1 MDKGNIFSI
10 LYKDYKNKIQN
21 EMNVNQ
27 EGNADNKQNE
37 KKRNNIDNLNVEK
50 NNDFKNIIV
59 EKFNEIKDNTIK
71 KMNNCINKYKTSF
84 DEYIKN
90 ISKYLD
96 DSKNNINKIFVQQED
111 NNKILLNFIS
121 KNIFKQLN
129 NLLLIYDN
137 IINNIEDNFDLLNIY
152 LSKKELIDSKKP
164 LEQFLNY
171 FSDNI
176 KKSSIISKFTF
187 EDINPLNIIQK
198 NKYYK
203 FYFNYLNEEEKNLPI
218 KILSINRDTKTKN
231 EIKLIKDYYSFK
243 NLEIIN
249 YNSNELQN
257 ILEAINNA
265 KSDLNKISINNFDL
279 TAGFQENR
287 LNNNKLNKIKKLKI
301 HNGKYYNNILLSK
314 IFLNKGEYLKILS
327 LEKINLTNMGWK
339 KLLNYIYDN
348 QIILENIEYLS
359 LSGNKITSINN
370 EKNEENIVLNQD
382 KIFKKLKIFNLSK
395 NEIYKFGM
403 SPMKFPELKLLDLTS
418 NSIPTGVFMEFI
430 IGYIIES
437 KKNMLC
443 LLNDNIFMTNNS
455 ENNKIYIDHIN
466 KQFPK
471 NNSDLKNI
479 NLRFTY
485 DIENQNNL
493 KNLIFTPTTRISLI
507 KLDLSFCGLTS
518 NIIINFLKNNYG
530 LFSLKNL
537 KLKYNDIKI
546 DIFEKMLEDEIK
558 LDNLNVIDLSHN
570 EIQSKKVEE
579 HSFLIKFIKKFS
591 NLTKIKLKYSNF
603 YEIWITNT
611 STNYDN
617 SKQFSTLYVDLIKYL
632 RQINRKFNFVVEQND
647 TYLEDNYREL
657 FTFRND

>member
-50 NNDFKNIIV
+50 NSDFKNIIV
-59 EKFNEIKDNTIK
+59 NKFNEIKDNTIK

-493 KNLIFTPTTRISLI
+493 KNLIFTPAARISLI

>member
-21 EMNVNQ
+21 EINVNQ

-152 LSKKELIDSKKP
+152 LSKKELIDNKKP
-164 LEQFLNY
+164 LELFLNY

-187 EDINPLNIIQK
+187 EDINPLNLIQK

-348 QIILENIEYLS
+348 QILLENIEYLS

-382 KIFKKLKIFNLSK
+382 KIFNKLKIFNLSK

-430 IGYIIES
+430 IGYIIEN

-466 KQFPK
+466 QQFPK
-471 NNSDLKNI
+471 INIDLKNI

>member
-50 NNDFKNIIV
+50 NSDFKNIIV
-59 EKFNEIKDNTIK
+59 NKFNEIKDNTIK

-152 LSKKELIDSKKP
+152 LSKKELIDNKKP
-164 LEQFLNY
+164 LELFLNY

-187 EDINPLNIIQK
+187 EDINPLNLIQK

-287 LNNNKLNKIKKLKI
+287 LNNDKLNKIKKLKI

-339 KLLNYIYDN
+339 KLLNYIYEN

-493 KNLIFTPTTRISLI
+493 KNLIFTPAARISLI

>member
-1 MDKGNIFSI
+1 MDKGNILSI

-21 EMNVNQ
+21 EMNVVQ

-50 NNDFKNIIV
+50 NSDFKNIIV
-59 EKFNEIKDNTIK
+59 NKFNEIKDNTIK

-84 DEYIKN
+84 DEYINN

-187 EDINPLNIIQK
+187 EDINPLNLIQK

-430 IGYIIES
+430 IDYIIGS

>member
-21 EMNVNQ
+21 EINVNQ

-152 LSKKELIDSKKP
+152 LSKKELIDNKKP
-164 LEQFLNY
+164 LELFLNY

-187 EDINPLNIIQK
+187 EDINPLNLIQK

-339 KLLNYIYDN
+339 KLLNYIYEN

-430 IGYIIES
+430 IGYIIEN

-466 KQFPK
+466 QQFPK
-471 NNSDLKNI
+471 INIDLKNI

>member
-1 MDKGNIFSI
+1 MDKVNIFSI

-27 EGNADNKQNE
+27 EGNANNKQNE

-50 NNDFKNIIV
+50 NSDFKNIIV
-59 EKFNEIKDNTIK
+59 NKFNEIKDNTIK

-84 DEYIKN
+84 DEYIQN

-218 KILSINRDTKTKN
+218 KILSINGDTKTKN

-287 LNNNKLNKIKKLKI
+287 LNNDKLNKIKKLKI

-430 IGYIIES
+430 IDYIIGS

-466 KQFPK
+466 QQFPK
-471 NNSDLKNI
+471 INIDLKNI

>member
-1 MDKGNIFSI
+1 MDKGNILSI

-21 EMNVNQ
+21 EMNVVQ

-50 NNDFKNIIV
+50 NSDFKNIIV
-59 EKFNEIKDNTIK
+59 NKFNEIKDNTIK

-187 EDINPLNIIQK
+187 EDINPLNLIQK

-339 KLLNYIYDN
+339 KLLNYIYEN

-443 LLNDNIFMTNNS
+443 LLNDNIFMTNNA

>member
-50 NNDFKNIIV
+50 NSDFKNIIV
-59 EKFNEIKDNTIK
+59 NKFNEIKDNTIK

-187 EDINPLNIIQK
+187 EDINPLNLIQK

-493 KNLIFTPTTRISLI
+493 KNLIFTPAARISLI

>member
-21 EMNVNQ
+21 EINVNQ

-50 NNDFKNIIV
+50 NSDFKNIIV

-187 EDINPLNIIQK
+187 EDINPLNLIQK

-287 LNNNKLNKIKKLKI
+287 LNNDKLNKIKKLKI

-403 SPMKFPELKLLDLTS
+403 SPIKFPELKLLDLTS

-430 IGYIIES
+430 IDYIIEN

-471 NNSDLKNI
+471 INSDLKNI

-647 TYLEDNYREL
+647 TFLEDNYREL

>member
-1 MDKGNIFSI
+1 MDKGNILSI

-96 DSKNNINKIFVQQED
+96 DSKNNINKIFIQQED

-171 FSDNI
+171 YYDNI

-430 IGYIIES
+430 IDYIIGS

-455 ENNKIYIDHIN
+455 ENNK
-466 KQFPK
+466 
-471 NNSDLKNI
+471 NI
-479 NLRFTY
+479 
-485 DIENQNNL
+485 
-493 KNLIFTPTTRISLI
+493 
-507 KLDLSFCGLTS
+507 
-518 NIIINFLKNNYG
+518 
-530 LFSLKNL
+530 
-537 KLKYNDIKI
+537 
-546 DIFEKMLEDEIK
+546 
-558 LDNLNVIDLSHN
+558 
-570 EIQSKKVEE
+570 
-579 HSFLIKFIKKFS
+579 
-591 NLTKIKLKYSNF
+591 
-603 YEIWITNT
+603 
-611 STNYDN
+611 
-617 SKQFSTLYVDLIKYL
+617 
-632 RQINRKFNFVVEQND
+632 
-647 TYLEDNYREL
+647 
-657 FTFRND
+657 

>member
-1 MDKGNIFSI
+1 M
-10 LYKDYKNKIQN
+10 
-21 EMNVNQ
+21 
-27 EGNADNKQNE
+27 
-37 KKRNNIDNLNVEK
+37 
-50 NNDFKNIIV
+50 
-59 EKFNEIKDNTIK
+59 
-71 KMNNCINKYKTSF
+71 
-84 DEYIKN
+84 
-90 ISKYLD
+90 D

-171 FSDNI
+171 FFDNI

-187 EDINPLNIIQK
+187 EDINPLNLIQK

-382 KIFKKLKIFNLSK
+382 KIFNKLKIFNLSK

-403 SPMKFPELKLLDLTS
+403 SPIKFPELKLLDLTS

-430 IGYIIES
+430 IGYIIGS

-471 NNSDLKNI
+471 INIDLKNI

-493 KNLIFTPTTRISLI
+493 KNLIFTHTTRISLI
-507 KLDLSFCGLTS
+507 KLDLYFCGLTS

>member
-71 KMNNCINKYKTSF
+71 KINNCINKYKTSF

-430 IGYIIES
+430 IDYIIGS

>member
-50 NNDFKNIIV
+50 NSDFKNIIV
-59 EKFNEIKDNTIK
+59 NKFNEIKDNTIK

-187 EDINPLNIIQK
+187 EDINPLNLIQK

-287 LNNNKLNKIKKLKI
+287 LNNDKLNKIKKLKI

-471 NNSDLKNI
+471 INIDLKNI

>member
-21 EMNVNQ
+21 EINVNQ

-152 LSKKELIDSKKP
+152 LSKKELIDNKKP
-164 LEQFLNY
+164 LELFLNY

-187 EDINPLNIIQK
+187 EDINPLNLIQK

-339 KLLNYIYDN
+339 KLLNYIYEN

-403 SPMKFPELKLLDLTS
+403 SPIKFPELKLLDLTS

-430 IGYIIES
+430 IGYIIEN

-466 KQFPK
+466 QQFPK
-471 NNSDLKNI
+471 INIDLKNI